1 MFLAACGSQPA
12 AMDPQPSIGTTTAG
26 ATAGPGAPVPSG
38 GAAGSGAGATTV
50 MCGATTCS
58 NPAVAILSTI
68 KMFMPNAMLATPC
81 CLADGGCGW
90 VGAAGECTPPPN
102 KASCP
107 APSIPLPGAMLT
119 GCCIES
125 SQTCGIDSS
134 ALGMG
139 CAANMFGGGARTN
152 CDGTSAA
159 PPAGA
164 AAGAPATGAAGAPAG
179 AAGAA
184 GSATGA
190 AGGGAAGTAAAAGT
204 GAATAGRAAAGAG
217 AATAGSSA
225 TAGSAATAGRGGS
238 TAASAGAGGR

>member
-1 MFLAACGSQPA
+1 MVACGTAEQPA
-12 AMDPQPSIGTTTAG
+12 ETGIQPTTGTPTAG
-26 ATAGPGAPVPSG
+26 AAAGPAAPG
-38 GAAGSGAGATTV
+38 TGAAGGGAVTTV

-68 KMFMPNAMLATPC
+68 KMFMPSAMLATPC

-164 AAGAPATGAAGAPAG
+164 AGAP
-179 AAGAA
+179 
-184 GSATGA
+184 ATGA
-190 AGGGAAGTAAAAGT
+190 AGGGAAGTAAAAGAGAATAGRGAAGT
-204 GAATAGRAAAGAG
+204 GAATAG
-217 AATAGSSA
+217 TSA

>member
-1 MFLAACGSQPA
+1 MFMVACGTAEQPA
-12 AMDPQPSIGTTTAG
+12 ETGIQPSTGTSTAG
-26 ATAGPGAPVPSG
+26 APAGPVAAPSA
-38 GAAGSGAGATTV
+38 GAAGGGAVTSV
-50 MCGATTCS
+50 MCGAMTCT
-58 NPAVAILSTI
+58 NPAVSILSTV
-68 KMFMPNAMLATPC
+68 KMFMPSAMLATPC

-107 APSIPLPGAMLT
+107 APSVPLPGVTLT

-152 CDGTSAA
+152 CDGTPVA
-159 PPAGA
+159 PPAGAAGGPATGAAGA
-164 AAGAPATGAAGAPAG
+164 AAGAP
-179 AAGAA
+179 
-184 GSATGA
+184 ATGA

-204 GAATAGRAAAGAG
+204 GAATAGSGGMG
-217 AATAGSSA
+217 AATAGTSA

-238 TAASAGAGGR
+238 SAGAGGS

>member
-1 MFLAACGSQPA
+1 MVACGTAEQPA
-12 AMDPQPSIGTTTAG
+12 ETGIQPSTGTPTAG
-26 ATAGPGAPVPSG
+26 AAAGPAVAPGA
-38 GAAGSGAGATTV
+38 GAAGGGAVTSV
-50 MCGATTCS
+50 MCGAMTCS
-58 NPAVAILSTI
+58 NPAVSILSTV
-68 KMFMPNAMLATPC
+68 KMFMPSAMLATPC

-107 APSIPLPGAMLT
+107 APSVPLPGVTLT

-164 AAGAPATGAAGAPAG
+164 AGGPATGAAGGGA
-179 AAGAA
+179 AAGAP
-184 GSATGA
+184 ATGA
-190 AGGGAAGTAAAAGT
+190 AGGGAAGTAAAAG
-204 GAATAGRAAAGAG
+204 AG
-217 AATAGSSA
+217 AATAGNGAAGMGAATAGTSA

-238 TAASAGAGGR
+238 TATSAGAGGR